1 MNATPSTANGPA
13 AQSPGSTDPAKAL
26 GISDTELL
34 DLYRAMVRTRILDE
48 RLVTLQRQGRI
59 GFHIGS
65 LGEEATILGSAFALR
80 SSDWLF
86 PCYREFGAALWR
98 GMPLQR
104 YMDNMFGNSNDPA
117 KGRQMPDHY
126 TWRKGKFGSV
136 SSPIGT
142 QITQAV
148 GFSWAAKLRKEDL
161 VALVYFG
168 EGATSSNEFHNGM
181 NFAGVF
187 KTPTVFFCRNNGW
200 AISVPTERQ
209 SASESFAAKGIAY
222 GVHSYQCDGND
233 VFSVIEATRRAI
245 EHASSGKGPVMI
257 EALTYRLSGHSTSD
271 DPKAYR
277 KNEEVERWKSR
288 DPMLRLRKYLDERSL
303 WNDEKQSVIEAE
315 FDAEIAAAVKQAE
328 ETPAPSIDSM
338 FEEVFAELP
347 WHLVEQRAQLRA
359 LPRAKGHG
367 GH

>member
-1 MNATPSTANGPA
+1 
-13 AQSPGSTDPAKAL
+13 
-26 GISDTELL
+26 
-34 DLYRAMVRTRILDE
+34 
-48 RLVTLQRQGRI
+48 
-59 GFHIGS
+59 
-65 LGEEATILGSAFALR
+65 
-80 SSDWLF
+80 
-86 PCYREFGAALWR
+86 
-98 GMPLQR
+98 
-104 YMDNMFGNSNDPA
+104 
-117 KGRQMPDHY
+117 
-126 TWRKGKFGSV
+126 
-136 SSPIGT
+136 
-142 QITQAV
+142 
-148 GFSWAAKLRKEDL
+148 
-161 VALVYFG
+161 
-168 EGATSSNEFHNGM
+168 
-181 NFAGVF
+181 
-187 KTPTVFFCRNNGW
+187 
-200 AISVPTERQ
+200 
-209 SASESFAAKGIAY
+209 
-222 GVHSYQCDGND
+222 

-245 EHASSGKGPVMI
+245 EHASSGKGPVLI

-328 ETPAPSIDSM
+328 ETPAPGIDSM